1 MALEW
6 NWLLLIWL
14 ILGAISAAMI
24 YLDMKSI
31 GKVEVKWIVIC
42 LVLSLIGF
50 ILYYVMRGRRPVKK
64 PGQGREL
71 PPKADYG
78 KPEYRFEDVR
88 SEPAKVAE
96 VSQMKFG
103 PEPEPVEKKTKVVSN
118 GPVLVAPPV
127 KESRVEPTPVE
138 RPKPKVNQIEGI
150 PRCSDC
156 GAAISKHD
164 IKCPNCDKPLR

>member
-24 YLDMKSI
+24 YLDMKNI

-50 ILYYVMRGRRPVKK
+50 VLYYIMRERKPVKRS
-64 PGQGREL
+64 GQGREL
-71 PPKADYG
+71 PPKPEYG
-78 KPEYRFEDVR
+78 KPEYRFEEIR
-88 SEPAKVAE
+88 SAPTPVIEPQQVNIDPT
-96 VSQMKFG
+96 
-103 PEPEPVEKKTKVVSN
+103 PEPKVYEPVKIDD
-118 GPVLVAPPV
+118 GQVLVAPPI
-127 KESRVEPTPVE
+127 KESIAEPAPLE
-138 RPKPKVNQIEGI
+138 KHKPKVPQIEGI

-156 GAAISKHD
+156 GAAISIHD
-164 IKCPNCDKPLR
+164 IRCPNCDKQLK

>member
-24 YLDMKSI
+24 YLDMKNI

-42 LVLSLIGF
+42 LLLSLIGF
-50 ILYYVMRGRRPVKK
+50 VLYYIMRERKPVKK

-71 PPKADYG
+71 PPKPDYG
-78 KPEYRFEDVR
+78 KPEYRFEEAGSVPV
-88 SEPAKVAE
+88 SVAE
-96 VSQMKFG
+96 TPEVNID
-103 PEPEPVEKKTKVVSN
+103 PEPEPMVKEPVSIAA
-118 GPVLVAPPV
+118 GPVLVAPPT
-127 KESRVEPTPVE
+127 KESKVEPTPVE
-138 RPKPKVNQIEGI
+138 KPKPKIPQIEGI

-156 GAAISKHD
+156 GAAISIHD
-164 IKCPNCDKPLR
+164 IKCPNCDKQLR